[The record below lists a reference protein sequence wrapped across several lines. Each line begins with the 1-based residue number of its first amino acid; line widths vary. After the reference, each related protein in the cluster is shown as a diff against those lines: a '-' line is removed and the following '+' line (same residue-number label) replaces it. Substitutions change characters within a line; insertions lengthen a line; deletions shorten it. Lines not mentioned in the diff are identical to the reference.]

1 MRNFIKSKKI
11 CIIIENL
18 LYGGVTTHLIN
29 LLNSKKFNDC
39 EITIITNSSNK
50 PLKEALKN
58 LKNKKVKIIY
68 FLSLNNFILDNFLQ
82 KFFFHFLRPI
92 LFFLSYFQMVKI
104 LRNKKFDTI
113 LANCGG
119 FGSFRSEIAGIFAAK
134 LLGYKNINLL
144 VHHNYTKSRFW
155 KPILKF
161 IELFL
166 KYCVKNFIFVS
177 YATKKSFLTNTGI
190 SPNNSHNIH
199 VIHNGITLKKISKKK
214 IHFFKNK
221 QKKINVGMLS
231 RIEEYKGQIDL
242 VEGFSRLSEKNKSRF
257 KVFLIG
263 DGSEKELLKLKQII
277 NSKRLNRY
285 FKIIGRINEDSLLIL
300 NNLDLFFSLTRDFEG
315 FGYSIAE
322 SLYVGVPVV
331 STKVGGTVEFLNNQN
346 SYLIKPKDPK
356 TIARLLIN
364 FVTHRKNWKKKAEK
378 GKRLII
384 SKFNSEEMAKKFYK
398 IIF

>member
-177 YATKKSFLTNTGI
+177 HATKKSFLNNTGI
-190 SPNNSHNIH
+190 SQNNSDNIH
-199 VIHNGITLKKISKKK
+199 VIHNGIALKKIIKKK
-214 IHFFKNK
+214 IHFFKSK
-221 QKKINVGMLS
+221 QRKINVGMLS

-300 NNLDLFFSLTRDFEG
+300 NNLDLFFSLTRDF
-315 FGYSIAE
+315 
-322 SLYVGVPVV
+322 
-331 STKVGGTVEFLNNQN
+331 
-346 SYLIKPKDPK
+346 LIKYL
-356 TIARLLIN
+356 TVN
-364 FVTHRKNWKKKAEK
+364 
-378 GKRLII
+378 
-384 SKFNSEEMAKKFYK
+384 
-398 IIF
+398 